1 MFSVDYIHKSQD
13 ALNRNLVNF
22 KNYKGH
28 CVRLMLYLIA
38 WAHASF
44 CNGFYQNP
52 CLELCMGFMLFL

>member
-28 CVRLMLYLIA
+28 CVKFQKLQRPLREAYAI
-38 WAHASF
+38 S
-44 CNGFYQNP
+44 YSVSP
-52 CLELCMGFMLFL
+52 CEFL